1 MKYNRLSFLSI
12 LIASGLIPNMSD
24 AAIRI
29 TNVSRNKAQSYQQY
43 NNAPAMPNHAQ
54 AYQQLNNQYQAAIP
68 MPVTGQAG
76 AGAAMQP
83 GGMMAAPADGMGRS
97 VNAPA
102 NADGTVIPMEQCS
115 MIYPTGEF
123 TWSVPMVGTGAGGA
137 QTCTAVVEMRAIGAG
152 ENGEDAVVARATLA
166 AGDAVRCNIFDFPEI
181 SWLPDA
187 GNVEFPH
194 NTEPTVDDVIKVMN
208 QEQKQNAGLKIAAG
222 TVLFGLAGNMA
233 GKNDPGKEGLLGTS
247 KSKTTGTLIG
257 ALGGAALMAGHTY
270 GGKVAGD
277 TILSTGVNA
286 TAGAV
291 VGNMAASGD
300 AVLRIEKC
308 KIPTDTT
315 STETDD
321 TNNDKKDTKTTENK
335 CLWGMLVEE
344 IPITITTDAEAD
356 LKDDN
361 VKTEVGKR
369 NFAAFFNLTTD
380 ETIICDLYK
389 DNKYQNCTKQELIN
403 IKLKEG
409 GQSPEE
415 AAKQRFDKIRQ
426 ADNAIFT
433 YNAGEA
439 TVTQGSTSGQNEY
452 AMISGGAKPGTRR
465 AAMIA
470 GVKDKTFGIKR
481 SEWSKLKSTFKDDQI
496 WGRDNMGRPFKLS
509 GEVKLENFH
518 PMYVDADDGALI
530 DLGNKARLKGT
541 LVGAGVGGALG
552 AYSGYQGAMDD
563 IDQRWVAAVREYK
576 DSLQKVYCVTGDRF
590 LSYYNDMIM
599 IPDMS
604 VVNEPGTSSQEQ

>member
-43 NNAPAMPNHAQ
+43 NNAPTMPNHAH
-54 AYQQLNNQYQAAIP
+54 AYQQLNSQYQAAIP
-68 MPVTGQAG
+68 MPVAGQAG
-76 AGAAMQP
+76 ASAAMQP
-83 GGMMAAPADGMGRS
+83 GGIAAAPADMSGRS
-97 VNAPA
+97 VNTS
-102 NADGTVIPMEQCS
+102 ADTDGKIIPMDQCA

-123 TWSVPMVGTGAGGA
+123 TWSVPMMGTGAGGA
-137 QTCTAVVEMRAIGAG
+137 QTCTAVVEMRAMGAG
-152 ENGEDAVVARATLA
+152 KNGADAVVARATLA
-166 AGDAVRCNIFDFPEI
+166 AGDAVRCNIFDFPEN
-181 SWLPDA
+181 SRLDA
-187 GNVEFPH
+187 AGGVEFPP
-194 NTEPTVDDVIKVMN
+194 NAEPTVDDVIKVMN

-257 ALGGAALMAGHTY
+257 ALGGAALMAGHAY
-270 GGKVAGD
+270 GGKIAGD

-308 KIPTDTT
+308 KIKNENGN
-315 STETDD
+315 TEE
-321 TNNDKKDTKTTENK
+321 KK
-335 CLWGMLVEE
+335 CLWGMLVEQE
-344 IPITITTDAEAD
+344 PIKLSVDTSVSETTP
-356 LKDDN
+356 
-361 VKTEVGKR
+361 
-369 NFAAFFNLTTD
+369 AAFFN
-380 ETIICDLYK
+380 IIDDSTVVCTKYIN
-389 DNKYQNCTKQELIN
+389 NKYESCSRQELIN
-403 IKLKEG
+403 IKLQEG
-409 GQSPEE
+409 GETIE
-415 AAKQRFDKIRQ
+415 AAAKTNFDKVRQ
-426 ADNAIFT
+426 ATNAIYT
-433 YNAGEA
+433 YDAGA
-439 TVTQGSTSGQNEY
+439 GTVVQGRQPGQNEW
-452 AMISGGAKPGTRR
+452 AMISSAGKPGTRR

-470 GVKDKTFGIKR
+470 DVEDKTFGIKR
-481 SEWSKLKSTFKDDQI
+481 SDWSEYKGKLLAGGKKI
-496 WGRDNMGRPFKLS
+496 MGRDSSGQPFDLS
-509 GEVKLENFH
+509 GNNITLDNFY
-518 PMYVDADDGALI
+518 PIYVDADDGSLI

-576 DSLQKVYCVTGDRF
+576 DSLQKVYCVTGERF
-590 LSYYNDMIM
+590 LSYYNDVIM
-599 IPDMS
+599 IPNMP
-604 VVNEPGTSSQEQ
+604 VTNESNESDTSNQQ